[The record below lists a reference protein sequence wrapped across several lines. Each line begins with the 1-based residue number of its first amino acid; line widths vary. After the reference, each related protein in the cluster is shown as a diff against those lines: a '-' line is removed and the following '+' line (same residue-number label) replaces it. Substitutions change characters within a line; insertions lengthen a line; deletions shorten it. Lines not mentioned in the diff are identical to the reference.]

1 MSGSART
8 AGASASGQPR
18 KAQSSKRKTR
28 TDSRRQFVDS
38 VRIVVRGGAGGKGS
52 SSFRREPFTPRGG
65 PDGGDGGRGGSVLLK
80 ATTSTSD
87 LSLFKQHPRWNA
99 EAGADGAGG
108 RKTGRGGADVV
119 LDVPVGT
126 VVLDEEGVLV
136 ADLDRAGV
144 EATVAHGGVGGRGN
158 VHFKSSTRR
167 APDYAEPGF
176 KGDERTL
183 VLDLKLIAD
192 IGLVGKP
199 NAGKSSLLSSLTAAR
214 PKVADYPFTTLDP
227 ELGVAESPGGRIVIA
242 DIPGLIEGAARGAG
256 LGLRFLRHV
265 ERTRVLVYVLDGSTE
280 DPWADLETVRA
291 EVEQFSPQLALRP
304 FVVAIN
310 KLDLEATR
318 RRKTRNRRKGVLFI
332 SALTGEGL
340 PELTEA
346 MVSALAVAPEVAAQG
361 LPASKTKLRERTVPV
376 ALTVAR
382 DASGFV
388 VSGDRV
394 EYLVERTD
402 LESEGALARF
412 QSELDRLGVN
422 AALESAGVQAG
433 DTVKISGIEFEY
445 QP

>member
-1 MSGSART
+1 M
-8 AGASASGQPR
+8 
-18 KAQSSKRKTR
+18 
-28 TDSRRQFVDS
+28 
-38 VRIVVRGGAGGKGS
+38 RGGHGGKGS

-65 PDGGDGGRGGSVLLK
+65 PDGGDGGRGGSIHLK
-80 ATTSTSD
+80 ATTGVSD
-87 LSLFKQHPRWNA
+87 LSLYKQRPRWSA
-99 EAGADGAGG
+99 EPGADGAGG
-108 RKTGRGGADVV
+108 RKTGRGGADIV

-136 ADLDRAGV
+136 ADLDRAGADAV
-144 EATVAHGGVGGRGN
+144 VAEGGVGGRGN

-167 APDYAEPGF
+167 APDYSEPGL
-176 KGDERTL
+176 KGDERAL

-192 IGLVGKP
+192 IGLVGPP

-265 ERTRVLVYVLDGSTE
+265 ERTRVLVYVLDGSAPE
-280 DPWADLETVRA
+280 PWADLETVRK
-291 EVEQFSPQLALRP
+291 EIDQFSPGLALRP
-304 FVVAIN
+304 FVVAMN

-318 RRKTRNRRKGVLFI
+318 RLKTRNRRKGVLFT

-340 PELTEA
+340 PELMKA

-361 LPASKTKLRERTVPV
+361 VPANKTKLRERTTPV
-376 ALTVAR
+376 ALTIVR
-382 DASGFV
+382 DPSGFV
-388 VSGDRV
+388 VTGDRV
-394 EYLVERTD
+394 EYLVDRTD

-422 AALESAGVQAG
+422 AALESAGVQPG